1 MTVFEAYITNL
12 GKYAEG
18 QLVGETLKF
27 PATTEEVQ
35 SLLKNIGVDGV
46 LYEEFFITAFDG
58 DVMGLYDYL
67 TEYENLDELNHLAHL
82 ISELDSDEIET
93 LEAALNKGDHTSSV
107 EDIINLVHN
116 LDCYDLH
123 PGVTDDETLGRIN
136 LLGMLALALFLIA
149 SDNPIQTVLFIL
161 AVWSIVLV
169 LSLLAFYFSRKKYL
183 NKLLNMTEQL
193 EERYLLPEI
202 MQVPERADEQ
212 VFYQIMKMAEKSMLE
227 RIGEVQR
234 ERREYKEY
242 IEQWI
247 HEVKTPIT
255 AMKLLCENN
264 RSPFSREV
272 LAELENIN
280 QYTEQALYYARSE
293 HTEKDYSVREVNLC
307 DVVHSAI
314 ADNKYLLRQ
323 SNISIQIDDI
333 ETKVYTDEKWVRF
346 ILNQIIGNAIKYH
359 AEQPILHFGATK
371 TNDKIVLSISD
382 NGIGIPKSD
391 LPRIFEKGFTGQNG
405 RTGKNSTGIGL
416 YLCKRL
422 CDKLGIGLTAYSEN
436 RGTTISLIFQMNDFI
451 IGVQG

>member
-1 MTVFEAYITNL
+1 MS
-12 GKYAEG
+12 GKQY
-18 QLVGETLKF
+18 
-27 PATTEEVQ
+27 
-35 SLLKNIGVDGV
+35 LKNQLPVI
-46 LYEEFFITAFDG
+46 L
-58 DVMGLYDYL
+58 
-67 TEYENLDELNHLAHL
+67 
-82 ISELDSDEIET
+82 
-93 LEAALNKGDHTSSV
+93 
-107 EDIINLVHN
+107 
-116 LDCYDLH
+116 
-123 PGVTDDETLGRIN
+123 IN
-136 LLGMLALALFLIA
+136 LLGMLVLALFLIA
-149 SDNPIQTVLFIL
+149 SDNPIQTVLFIF

-193 EERYLLPEI
+193 EERDLLPEI

-280 QYTEQALYYARSE
+280 QYTEQALYYARGN
-293 HTEKDYSVREVNLC
+293 TEKDYSVREVNLC
-307 DVVHSAI
+307 DVVHSAL

-323 SNISIQIDDI
+323 SNMSIQIDDI

-359 AEQPILHFGATK
+359 AEQAYFALWGNK
-371 TNDKIVLSISD
+371 TNDKIVLFISD
-382 NGIGIPKSD
+382 NGIGIPKVIY
-391 LPRIFEKGFTGQNG
+391 PVF
-405 RTGKNSTGIGL
+405 
-416 YLCKRL
+416 
-422 CDKLGIGLTAYSEN
+422 
-436 RGTTISLIFQMNDFI
+436 
-451 IGVQG
+451 